1 MSLIVEFVL
10 LFGKASGDV
19 NMAAKIIGKIDAES
33 CKVNISSRLDALNR
47 ALINP
52 EGVSKELV
60 AGISS
65 QSSFANLSLPEL
77 GIYPIARNT
86 MYKYADIVIVDSK
99 VPEGKYI
106 GLSGRY
112 YLDWL
117 RVNLKLSIFKTVSYR
132 SKFEKDR
139 RLKGKEN
146 DLKNK
151 INETEKNS
159 LIVSKAYLGLLRSVL
174 ALARSEKIEPLMRDR
189 LLGIVN
195 DNDAVYGEVFREIG
209 TWRDG
214 IVEVIKS

>member
-1 MSLIVEFVL
+1 MV
-10 LFGKASGDV
+10 G
-19 NMAAKIIGKIDAES
+19 KIIGKIDAES
-33 CKVNISSRLDALNR
+33 CKVNISSRYDALSR

-52 EGVSKELV
+52 GGVSKELV

-117 RVNLKLSIFKTVSYR
+117 RVNLKLSIFKTVAYR

-139 RLKGKEN
+139 RLKAKEN

-174 ALARSEKIEPLMRDR
+174 ALARSEKIEPLVRDR

-195 DNDAVYGEVFREIG
+195 DNDAVYGEIFREIG

-214 IVEVIKS
+214 VVEVIKS